1 MAAAQEPVVAAA
13 VTPPTTLMDRAT
25 HAAARGAVAAMA
37 MSGMRTWTVHI
48 GLLDRTPPQAI
59 ADKRRVQGWLRHV
72 PRRRRRAVVETLH
85 WGYGAGGGAV
95 FGLLPEAV
103 RRAPWSGP
111 AYGVALWLSFEF
123 VLAPALGLPEA
134 GDLRPIERALLAAD
148 HVLYGFVLN
157 EGHRRPQE

>member
-1 MAAAQEPVVAAA
+1 VADDIATEA
-13 VTPPTTLMDRAT
+13 TTQTLVDRAI
-25 HAAARGAVAAMA
+25 HAALRGTVAAMA
-37 MSGMRTWTVHI
+37 MTGMRTWSVHV

-59 ADKRRVQGWLRHV
+59 ADQRRVQGWLRHV
-72 PRRRRRAVVETLH
+72 PRSRRRAVVEALH
-85 WGYGAGGGAV
+85 WGYGAGGGAA

-111 AYGVALWLSFEF
+111 LYGIALWLSFEF
-123 VLAPALGLPEA
+123 ALAPALRLPEA
-134 GDLRPIERALLAAD
+134 GDLRPVERALLAVD

>member
-1 MAAAQEPVVAAA
+1 MASPM
-13 VTPPTTLMDRAT
+13 THLDRAT
-25 HAAARGAVAAMA
+25 HAAVRGAVAAMA
-37 MSGMRTWTVHI
+37 MTGMRTWTVHV
-48 GLLDRTPPQAI
+48 GLLNRTPPQAI

-85 WGYGAGGGAV
+85 WGYGAGGGAA

-111 AYGVALWLSFEF
+111 VYGVALWLSFEF
-123 VLAPALGLPEA
+123 VLAPALRLPEA
-134 GDLRPIERALLAAD
+134 SDLRPVERALLAAD

-157 EGHRRPQE
+157 EGNRRPRK